1 MDLRTGRT
9 NLTQNTL
16 FELPI
21 GTIRYSLNQNGSIV
35 STFWSGADSG
45 NAPTILQQSSYGQIG
60 YGVPGSINGDFST
73 AYVKWDSTR
82 ITLDSSVVIN
92 NVEWL
97 SYKQTTLLTA
107 NSPLNADITY
117 YTISATANRTIT
129 LPASP
134 RLGTIYYLNVVDPTY
149 IYTLMPNT
157 NQQILFTTTSN
168 TSQIGT
174 VISNQPKLR
183 SGLHLVSCYYEGSVH
198 IWTLDGIHGIT

>member
-1 MDLRTGRT
+1 
-9 NLTQNTL
+9 
-16 FELPI
+16 
-21 GTIRYSLNQNGSIV
+21 LNQNGSIV

-45 NAPTILQQSSYGQIG
+45 NAPTILQQYAYGQIG
-60 YGVPGSINGDFST
+60 YGVPGSNNGDFST

-134 RLGTIYYLNVVDPTY
+134 KIGTIYYLNVIDELYTY
-149 IYTLMPNT
+149 KLNPNSG
-157 NQQILFTTTSN
+157 NFILFRDMSDVSWRRGSA
-168 TSQIGT
+168 SQIP
-174 VISNQPKLR
+174 ILR
-183 SGLHLVSCYYEGSVH
+183 SGMHLVSCYYDGSSY
-198 IWTLDGIHGIT
+198 IWSLDGNHSQA